1 MPFEELKMIKNSLV
15 QRWQI
20 SNIQKVKSWGK
31 WLSYFFLWNEPNW
44 KLQLKLTPAWII
56 FSFIIIESWEC
67 KIPAISDKKKKWVKN
82 IRLWKTLTC
91 KNMSRVWKSCFFNS
105 SDFQWIRNAA
115 HTYKWKWENPLTWR
129 ERTEK
134 RLVLYAKLNFHLV
147 S

>member
-1 MPFEELKMIKNSLV
+1 MV
-15 QRWQI
+15 QRLI

-31 WLSYFFLWNEPNW
+31 WLSSFFLEEGTKLKITTAINPNFN
-44 KLQLKLTPAWII
+44 KFYIYDYRMIVENAKFPLFLIRKTN
-56 FSFIIIESWEC
+56 
-67 KIPAISDKKKKWVKN
+67 WVKN
-82 IRLWKTLTC
+82 FKLWKTLTC

-134 RLVLYAKLNFHLV
+134 RLVLYTQLNFHLV